1 MTLPQMLAIAAGI
14 ASIILVLLDNERIA
28 ERSPPTDATDA
39 TEDTSEPLPDIRLN
53 SWDEQDRYIRRNE

>member
-14 ASIILVLLDNERIA
+14 ASIILVLLSNERIA
-28 ERSPPTDATDA
+28 ARSPPTDATED

>member
-28 ERSPPTDATDA
+28 ARSPPTDATED
-39 TEDTSEPLPDIRLN
+39 TDDTSEPLPDIRLQA
-53 SWDEQDRYIRRNE
+53 WDEQERYIRRHE

>member
-28 ERSPPTDATDA
+28 ARSPPTDAT
-39 TEDTSEPLPDIRLN
+39 EDTDDTPEPLPDIRLN
-53 SWDEQDRYIRRNE
+53 SWDEQNRYIRRNE

>member
-14 ASIILVLLDNERIA
+14 ASIFLVLIDNERIA
-28 ERSPPTDATDA
+28 ARSPPTDA

>member
-28 ERSPPTDATDA
+28 ARSPPTDAT
-39 TEDTSEPLPDIRLN
+39 EDTPEPLPDIRLN